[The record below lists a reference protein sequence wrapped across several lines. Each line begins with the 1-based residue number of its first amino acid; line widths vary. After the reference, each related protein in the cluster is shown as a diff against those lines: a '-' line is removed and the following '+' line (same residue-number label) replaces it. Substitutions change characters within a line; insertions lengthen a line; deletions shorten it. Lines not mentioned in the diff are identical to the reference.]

1 MKKLRVFQ
9 TVKQRRIVPGL
20 SLRNLGT
27 VLLFLLLLPYLIT
40 FLFGNTS
47 AENTKATWG
56 SAMSC
61 LEEGS
66 VFVLN
71 TTPFGTERIP
81 MEIYVADKLA
91 RSIDCN
97 YEPEALKAQAV
108 LLRSAILAEGKKMG
122 FQEDIALEDKGYGEG
137 MITDKVLK
145 AVVQTKGVY
154 LAYEKEPI
162 NGAYFEVSNGTT
174 RNGTEVGLSDCTYLK
189 TVPCERDFLSEDYM
203 KIYLYEEQE
212 FEKKWDEL
220 PKEAMSEQ
228 ELADCDAMTK
238 ETGPKGITLYRDS
251 ADYVLY
257 VKKEGE
263 YASGEQIRTEFHIPS
278 SCFSIS
284 LENDRVKVSVRGVG
298 HGLGLSQFG
307 ANEMA
312 KEEKDYVEILNY
324 FFQNVT
330 ITKFE

>member
-1 MKKLRVFQ
+1 MK
-9 TVKQRRIVPGL
+9 
-20 SLRNLGT
+20 SRNL
-27 VLLFLLLLPYLIT
+27 
-40 FLFGNTS
+40 
-47 AENTKATWG
+47 
-56 SAMSC
+56 
-61 LEEGS
+61 
-66 VFVLN
+66 
-71 TTPFGTERIP
+71 
-81 MEIYVADKLA
+81 
-91 RSIDCN
+91 
-97 YEPEALKAQAV
+97 
-108 LLRSAILAEGKKMG
+108 KKN
-122 FQEDIALEDKGYGEG
+122 G
-137 MITDKVLK
+137 MNFRRK
-145 AVVQTKGVY
+145 
-154 LAYEKEPI
+154 
-162 NGAYFEVSNGTT
+162 
-174 RNGTEVGLSDCTYLK
+174 
-189 TVPCERDFLSEDYM
+189 PC
-203 KIYLYEEQE
+203 Q
-212 FEKKWDEL
+212 
-220 PKEAMSEQ
+220 Q